1 MSHVPNF
8 LRTTD
13 RAGGNNLHD
22 ESAGFFGPAQI
33 GLETVPIPK
42 PRAGEAV
49 IRVTFTSCK
58 LSGRNSH
65 CLKLSGKANRLPQV
79 TRAMEDQLW
88 APAFVSTDLGL
99 GVTCL
104 SNHLEP

>member
-42 PRAGEAV
+42 PP
-49 IRVTFTSCK
+49 
-58 LSGRNSH
+58 SGRSGNSCH
-65 CLKLSGKANRLPQV
+65 LHVVQAERAQLALP
-79 TRAMEDQLW
+79 EIKW
-88 APAFVSTDLGL
+88 KS
-99 GVTCL
+99 
-104 SNHLEP
+104 